1 MGLYE
6 QARAVIEARKAL
18 TKALHDPCVC
28 DSMTLNRDGCQC
40 GGEKAIKQ
48 ARAILKAKVDA
59 LCEEPF
65 EEDVDPAE
73 DRIVADPSVM
83 LKVAGRPFRCNCGA
97 NVFRRFTNGQYQC
110 NSCDTL
116 YEGE

>member
-1 MGLYE
+1 MGLRE
-6 QARAVIEARKAL
+6 QARAVIEAREAL

-40 GGEKAIKQ
+40 GGEAAIKQ
-48 ARAILKAKVDA
+48 ARAMLKAKVDA
-59 LCEEPF
+59 LCDEPEEPTLII
-65 EEDVDPAE
+65 DDPAV
-73 DRIVADPSVM
+73 I
-83 LKVAGRPFRCNCGA
+83 LKVAGKYFRCSCGA

-110 NSCDTL
+110 NACETL